1 MYYEKA
7 MSYMEATGVIAYNM
21 TNNYMFRFI
30 LQQNKKVLKGLICAL
45 LHLKPEQIKS
55 IEITNP
61 INLAGDVSGKEFIL
75 DINVNLDDDTIIN
88 LEMQV
93 ANEHNW
99 PERSLNYLCRS
110 FDHLYSGQKYEEAL
124 PVIHIG
130 FLDYTLFPDYPE
142 FYATYKL
149 MNVKNFNTYSSKFVL
164 SVVDLTKVELATEED
179 RAFRI
184 DYWAKIFKAKTW
196 EDLKMLVKDNE
207 YLEEAANSLYV
218 ANADEIVRQQCRARE
233 DAERRER
240 TLERDK
246 QIWMKKYEKAQADN
260 IILQEDNISLQKDN
274 IILQKDNIILQ
285 ENNIS
290 LQTELEGFT
299 ELTQILLNEGKV
311 EELKRATQDKEYR
324 ENLYKSYQL

>member
-1 MYYEKA
+1 
-7 MSYMEATGVIAYNM
+7 
-21 TNNYMFRFI
+21 
-30 LQQNKKVLKGLICAL
+30 
-45 LHLKPEQIKS
+45 
-55 IEITNP
+55 
-61 INLAGDVSGKEFIL
+61 
-75 DINVNLDDDTIIN
+75 
-88 LEMQV
+88 
-93 ANEHNW
+93 
-99 PERSLNYLCRS
+99 
-110 FDHLYSGQKYEEAL
+110 
-124 PVIHIG
+124 
-130 FLDYTLFPDYPE
+130 
-142 FYATYKL
+142 

-233 DAERRER
+233 DSERRER